1 MHCIKYLEY
10 LFLGNAEEF
19 NEIGHLVMSWIYFLF
34 YMQKEKEYPSL
45 FIHGIIKPINLRRNE
60 ELIIIIEF
68 IICPIRTDK
77 YHFPSYHYS
86 I

>member
-1 MHCIKYLEY
+1 
-10 LFLGNAEEF
+10 
-19 NEIGHLVMSWIYFLF
+19 
-34 YMQKEKEYPSL
+34 MQKEKEYPSL